1 MLDYFTPLEETLISA
16 CIFLL
21 FLSVFQVRKLNRLEK
36 EIGEELKKAE
46 HLSETQK
53 VLLRIYKKFM

>member
-21 FLSVFQVRKLNRLEK
+21 FLSVFQARKLDKMNK
-36 EIGEELKKAE
+36 EIGDELDKAE

-53 VLLRIYKKFM
+53 VLLRIYKKLM